1 MAQYSNTWTNDSLVL
16 IVLCTLKIDIIWKW
30 KIKWYSLID
39 CTMVVNLLNDVV
51 FIEIIVW
58 LAQCSIN
65 ISLGSIWNDLEL
77 L

>member
-1 MAQYSNTWTNDSLVL
+1 
-16 IVLCTLKIDIIWKW
+16 
-30 KIKWYSLID
+30 
-39 CTMVVNLLNDVV
+39 MVVNLLNDVV